1 MSCVC
6 VCVCVCACV
15 HACVRACVLLF
26 QLTLDIS
33 CVVHLWQTNLSY
45 TCLLLFQLTLDIFSY
60 VAHLWQTHLSHF
72 LHLASQHDDN
82 MATSLEQARLVLKGG
97 CRERRWHVRAER
109 STVLELESGSR
120 QGSH

>member
-1 MSCVC
+1 MICLVC
-6 VCVCVCACV
+6 VCVCVWCVYTCV
-15 HACVRACVLLF
+15 HVSYCFSFVA
-26 QLTLDIS
+26 
-33 CVVHLWQTNLSY
+33 HLWQTHLSH

-97 CRERRWHVRAER
+97 CCE
-109 STVLELESGSR
+109 
-120 QGSH
+120 